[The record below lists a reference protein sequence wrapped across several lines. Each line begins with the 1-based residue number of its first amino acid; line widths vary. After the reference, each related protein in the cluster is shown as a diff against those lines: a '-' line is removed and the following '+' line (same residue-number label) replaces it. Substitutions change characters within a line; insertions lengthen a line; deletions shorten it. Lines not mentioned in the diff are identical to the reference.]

1 MVRRL
6 IITAGWLAAAVL
18 AVLVGLVGVGV
29 IRDEIT
35 APITRPLSQAEVER
49 ELARTPPSPSV
60 PAASPSPSPSR
71 SGAAPTGAAPRS
83 FPTRGGTVVARCVDG
98 AAEIVSLSPAP
109 GFEMHGD
116 DEFRGV
122 TDNHDRVKFDV
133 SCDDDVPEISVESE
147 DD

>member
-1 MVRRL
+1 MARRL

-29 IRDEIT
+29 IRDGIT

-49 ELARTPPSPSV
+49 ELARIPPSPS
-60 PAASPSPSPSR
+60 AAAPSPVREGP
-71 SGAAPTGAAPRS
+71 APKAFA
-83 FPTRGGTVVARCVDG
+83 TRGGTVVARCVDG
-98 AAEIVSLSPAP
+98 AAEVVSLSPAP
-109 GFEMHGD
+109 GFLVHDD

-122 TDNHDRVKFDV
+122 TDNHDRVKFDL
-133 SCDDDVPEISVESE
+133 SCNGDTPEMSE